1 MPTYQPPTR
10 VTTKSFAYIALV
22 TQADPN
28 WARDK
33 HWDVEYE
40 FQGKRLYANPYNR
53 GIYNSNSNIYP
64 VGLPY
69 GGLDPAVVAA
79 RPMFSGTPDGKGWA

>member
-1 MPTYQPPTR
+1 MALYNPPTR
-10 VTTKSFAYIALV
+10 VSTKQFAYIALV

-33 HWDVEYE
+33 YWAEEYR
-40 FQGKRLYANPYNR
+40 FQNKSLFANPYNR
-53 GIYNSNSNIYP
+53 GIYNSYSNIYP

-69 GGLDPAVVAA
+69 GGLDNAVVNA
-79 RPMFSGTPDGKGWA
+79 RPLFSGTPTGSWA